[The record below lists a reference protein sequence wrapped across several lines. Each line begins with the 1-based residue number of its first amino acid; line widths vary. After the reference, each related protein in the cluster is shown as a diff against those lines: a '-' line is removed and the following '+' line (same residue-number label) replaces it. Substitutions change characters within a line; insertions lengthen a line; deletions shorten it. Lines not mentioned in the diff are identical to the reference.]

1 MTFWFKA
8 FHGMAYDIQWKVIA
22 NALRTQPDKVFCV
35 WFALLDYASMN
46 ADRGSIEGFDPA
58 VCKAAFG
65 YKVNLVEKIID
76 EMIFRGLLTD
86 DNRIANWEIWQV
98 QNKNSGAENSAEDES
113 RLERERR
120 KNRERQQRY
129 RKRMASEAA
138 SRKQTVQNNQS
149 DSVSDGVT
157 DNAVTVTGNAES
169 NATANVTRNASTVT
183 DNALYRVNIDIE
195 KSREYSPL
203 TPQGERNVTSNAAMN
218 NGVMDN
224 AVTDNAVTPQGVTE
238 MASQL
243 VTPLQP
249 ETQPEQLTL
258 SPEQPAKPKRK
269 KGRKDRRDEL
279 PVRPQDFDRWYHK
292 LYPRREARQDAV
304 CAWNDAD
311 EAGVLPEISVLE
323 KALEWQIPANNWTS
337 DRKNYIP
344 LPATYINARRWQDE
358 PPRQQRPFPGARPQT
373 QLFYG
378 GKPSDAERNA
388 MNMQA
393 AYSYLEKEAAKE
405 GVPFP
410 PTNFDTMNPQN
421 VLVTEALPY
430 GQENIR

>member
-22 NALRTQPDKVFCV
+22 DALRTQPDKVFCV

-65 YKVNLVEKIID
+65 YKVSLVEKIID

-183 DNALYRVNIDIE
+183 DNALYRVDIDIE
-195 KSREYSPL
+195 KNREYSPL

-218 NGVMDN
+218 NGVTDN

-238 MASQL
+238 TPSQP
-243 VTPLQP
+243 VTPAQP
-249 ETQPEQLTL
+249 EAQQEQMLL
-258 SPEQPAKPKRK
+258 SPEQPAKAKRK
-269 KGRKDRRDEL
+269 RTDYRRADLERLKAMYPKQIAIEAAVPVWEKGCREGWLPEWATIEQALAWQTLEWKKDGFRYVPNLSRYLKERR
-279 PVRPQDFDRWYHK
+279 
-292 LYPRREARQDAV
+292 
-304 CAWNDAD
+304 WNDKPKPQPVFSGTQRPMSQRPYSGPD
-311 EAGVLPEISVLE
+311 EMFYVVEQNKITAAQVEAMLAAEE
-323 KALEWQIPANNWTS
+323 KA
-337 DRKNYIP
+337 
-344 LPATYINARRWQDE
+344 
-358 PPRQQRPFPGARPQT
+358 
-373 QLFYG
+373 
-378 GKPSDAERNA
+378 
-388 MNMQA
+388 
-393 AYSYLEKEAAKE
+393 KE
-405 GVPFP
+405 
-410 PTNFDTMNPQN
+410 
-421 VLVTEALPY
+421 
-430 GQENIR
+430 QENGNTDAKSGKETQIIGLAGSGCELQQGF